1 MWANFFPPKLYNLF
15 QNVRQFF
22 SKEIRPAWEVLTFFH
37 SASSNDT
44 SLTLKAQTLTI
55 RCQFHQRS
63 TCSFY
68 ARRSQKCQM
77 ILLTW
82 LSFFAHSGST
92 CVRAVR
98 RTLMKLS
105 PSVNFNVFRAAFT
118 HTDPENAKKTDN
130 LTVIFA
136 LLGYEQK
143 LLVECWW
150 NWLQVINDVTFLKHT
165 LSSTIHQRNGQCVAL
180 QLFFTISKNS
190 NIIWLT
196 INNS

>member
-105 PSVNFNVFRAAFT
+105 PKCQFHQCFSSSFYAHRSWKRKKDRQLDCHFCAFGIWAKAARRM
-118 HTDPENAKKTDN
+118 
-130 LTVIFA
+130 LM
-136 LLGYEQK
+136 K
-143 LLVECWW
+143 LPPG
-150 NWLQVINDVTFLKHT
+150 H
-165 LSSTIHQRNGQCVAL
+165 
-180 QLFFTISKNS
+180 
-190 NIIWLT
+190 
-196 INNS
+196 